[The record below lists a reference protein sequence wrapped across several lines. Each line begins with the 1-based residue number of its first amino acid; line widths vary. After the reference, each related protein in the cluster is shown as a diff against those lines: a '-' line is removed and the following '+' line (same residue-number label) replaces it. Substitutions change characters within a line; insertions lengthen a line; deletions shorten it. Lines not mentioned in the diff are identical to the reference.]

1 MPLKV
6 AISKYSR
13 GCVPG
18 AFVIAEYRAL
28 KFRTPLVSMKPD
40 VIAVIDDHPSVL
52 ISVGR
57 LLSSLEYAI
66 ELYASAKEFLDN
78 AVNTE
83 AICIIVDIEL
93 GESCGIE
100 LVQNLASAGF
110 TIPVIFMTGSLDES
124 VKTRAVEIGCAA
136 FLSKP
141 FSADDLIDALANLSP
156 RSSS

>member
-1 MPLKV
+1 
-6 AISKYSR
+6 
-13 GCVPG
+13 
-18 AFVIAEYRAL
+18 
-28 KFRTPLVSMKPD
+28 MKPD

-57 LLSSLEYAI
+57 LLSSLDYAV
-66 ELYASAKEFLDN
+66 ELYASAEEFLDN

-110 TIPVIFMTGSLDES
+110 TIPVIFVTANLDEL
-124 VKTRAVEIGCAA
+124 VKTRAVEIGCVA